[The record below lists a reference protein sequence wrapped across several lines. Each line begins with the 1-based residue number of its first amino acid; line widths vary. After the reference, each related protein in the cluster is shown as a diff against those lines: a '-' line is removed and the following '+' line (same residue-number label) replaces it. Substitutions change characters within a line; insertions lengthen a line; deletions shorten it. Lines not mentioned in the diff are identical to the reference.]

1 MNALLSEIRRSL
13 VELDKGLKGQLNM
26 SQSMEDLATAFGLN
40 EWPGR
45 NPFAQVGVVAESTRP
60 LREVDIDLLK
70 GLSLVPDRVYPVSAP
85 VRLFIHSLVEI
96 YFEVMVYI
104 AVRLN

>member
-26 SQSMEDLATAFGLN
+26 SQSMEDLATAFGIN

-45 NPFAQVGVVAESTRP
+45 NPFAQVHLSTGSASKAQKSYIVP
-60 LREVDIDLLK
+60 LC
-70 GLSLVPDRVYPVSAP
+70 P
-85 VRLFIHSLVEI
+85 F
-96 YFEVMVYI
+96 
-104 AVRLN
+104 

>member
-1 MNALLSEIRRSL
+1 MWNDPDLIMLVLALALMLQECTRMNTLLSEIRRSL

-45 NPFAQVGVVAESTRP
+45 NPFAQVKIWP
-60 LREVDIDLLK
+60 II
-70 GLSLVPDRVYPVSAP
+70 
-85 VRLFIHSLVEI
+85 F
-96 YFEVMVYI
+96 
-104 AVRLN
+104 

>member
-45 NPFAQVGVVAESTRP
+45 NPFAQVKRTY
-60 LREVDIDLLK
+60 LRGGSMFGSCQD
-70 GLSLVPDRVYPVSAP
+70 
-85 VRLFIHSLVEI
+85 H
-96 YFEVMVYI
+96 
-104 AVRLN
+104 

>member
-26 SQSMEDLATAFGLN
+26 SQSMEDLVAAFGLN

-45 NPFAQVGVVAESTRP
+45 NPFAQV
-60 LREVDIDLLK
+60 
-70 GLSLVPDRVYPVSAP
+70 
-85 VRLFIHSLVEI
+85 
-96 YFEVMVYI
+96 
-104 AVRLN
+104 

>member
-26 SQSMEDLATAFGLN
+26 SQSMEDLAIAFGLN

-45 NPFAQVGVVAESTRP
+45 NPFAQVRG
-60 LREVDIDLLK
+60 K
-70 GLSLVPDRVYPVSAP
+70 RVRKCLCERGKRKQP
-85 VRLFIHSLVEI
+85 R
-96 YFEVMVYI
+96 YI
-104 AVRLN
+104 R

>member
-45 NPFAQVGVVAESTRP
+45 NPFAQVCGMTEIAKYRWRP
-60 LREVDIDLLK
+60 
-70 GLSLVPDRVYPVSAP
+70 PDMFCFKRATQPACS
-85 VRLFIHSLVEI
+85 H
-96 YFEVMVYI
+96 
-104 AVRLN
+104 

>member
-1 MNALLSEIRRSL
+1 MSNVPLPRRDGILQECSRMNALLTEIRRSL

-45 NPFAQVGVVAESTRP
+45 NPFAQV
-60 LREVDIDLLK
+60 
-70 GLSLVPDRVYPVSAP
+70 
-85 VRLFIHSLVEI
+85 
-96 YFEVMVYI
+96 I
-104 AVRLN
+104 ARQTIRIQ

>member
-26 SQSMEDLATAFGLN
+26 SQSMEDLAIAFGLN

-45 NPFAQVGVVAESTRP
+45 NPFAQVRGTATENACAKESNRVATFSIVYRSVDVTGCST
-60 LREVDIDLLK
+60 
-70 GLSLVPDRVYPVSAP
+70 
-85 VRLFIHSLVEI
+85 
-96 YFEVMVYI
+96 
-104 AVRLN
+104 

>member
-26 SQSMEDLATAFGLN
+26 SQSMEDLVTAFGLN

-45 NPFAQVGVVAESTRP
+45 NPFAQVKLKLGGSYAIETYVHYEVP
-60 LREVDIDLLK
+60 LLRSGHRHTERLTTERSCLEQ
-70 GLSLVPDRVYPVSAP
+70 GSLMPLWIVRVN
-85 VRLFIHSLVEI
+85 E
-96 YFEVMVYI
+96 
-104 AVRLN
+104 

>member
-45 NPFAQVGVVAESTRP
+45 NPFAQVREMAE
-60 LREVDIDLLK
+60 LNN
-70 GLSLVPDRVYPVSAP
+70 PVETDG
-85 VRLFIHSLVEI
+85 R
-96 YFEVMVYI
+96 
-104 AVRLN
+104 

>member
-26 SQSMEDLATAFGLN
+26 SQSMEDLVIAFGLN

-45 NPFAQVGVVAESTRP
+45 NPFAQVMYVASGKKW
-60 LREVDIDLLK
+60 LLAR
-70 GLSLVPDRVYPVSAP
+70 GRNDRW
-85 VRLFIHSLVEI
+85 
-96 YFEVMVYI
+96 
-104 AVRLN
+104 

>member
-26 SQSMEDLATAFGLN
+26 SQSMEDLAIAFGLN

-45 NPFAQVGVVAESTRP
+45 NPFAQVRGT
-60 LREVDIDLLK
+60 
-70 GLSLVPDRVYPVSAP
+70 PVGICARKQKLASG
-85 VRLFIHSLVEI
+85 
-96 YFEVMVYI
+96 
-104 AVRLN
+104 

>member
-45 NPFAQVGVVAESTRP
+45 NPFAQVGNRCW
-60 LREVDIDLLK
+60 
-70 GLSLVPDRVYPVSAP
+70 SLVCAILNACTYVS
-85 VRLFIHSLVEI
+85 S
-96 YFEVMVYI
+96 
-104 AVRLN
+104 

>member
-45 NPFAQVGVVAESTRP
+45 NPFAQVGRNTP
-60 LREVDIDLLK
+60 L
-70 GLSLVPDRVYPVSAP
+70 
-85 VRLFIHSLVEI
+85 
-96 YFEVMVYI
+96 
-104 AVRLN
+104 

>member
-26 SQSMEDLATAFGLN
+26 SQSMEDLAIAFGLN

-45 NPFAQVGVVAESTRP
+45 NPFAQVRGTSI
-60 LREVDIDLLK
+60 REVLA
-70 GLSLVPDRVYPVSAP
+70 G
-85 VRLFIHSLVEI
+85 
-96 YFEVMVYI
+96 
-104 AVRLN
+104 